1 MAQSSLLQSM
11 VCARQCRGLGASFKA
26 QPTTHAAVGANGFAQ
41 ELEALLLQ
49 VGEGSLVYVW
59 YPARTLAPEGNF
71 KSGSFNGRRPNQGER
86 HGRQ

>member
-1 MAQSSLLQSM
+1 
-11 VCARQCRGLGASFKA
+11 
-26 QPTTHAAVGANGFAQ
+26 
-41 ELEALLLQ
+41 LEALLLQ